1 MKTNVFKT
9 IFFTIVILLTIL
21 AIYII
26 YKDNKNERIPTNS
39 KKTDVKINKEMNL
52 GICNFDTINPL
63 LTQNKDVQYVDKLVF
78 NSLVNVNKNFE
89 IENDL
94 AQEISK
100 INDKTYIIK
109 TKENMNWHDGTSFTT
124 EDIAF
129 TIKALKNKKTLYSK
143 NVENIIKTE
152 IIDKNTIKIYLD
164 EPVAFF
170 KYMLNF
176 PILASHAYNKQ
187 TLEAITKVPIGTGNY
202 KIIQIAEN
210 EIKLEKAN
218 SEFQSK
224 ITDINIKIYKSIKED
239 LRKAADATF
248 ADVIH
253 A

>member
-100 INDKTYIIK
+100 INDKTYISDEISNYAFNSRYSCDFSKVNNGTFQLYYDK
-109 TKENMNWHDGTSFTT
+109 TESVGFDFGAFFIRLIITLAI
-124 EDIAF
+124 EIGIAF
-129 TIKALKNKKTLYSK
+129 IFKFNKKLSLMIFIQK
-143 NVENIIKTE
+143 GS
-152 IIDKNTIKIYLD
+152 
-164 EPVAFF
+164 F
-170 KYMLNF
+170 
-176 PILASHAYNKQ
+176 YNWW
-187 TLEAITKVPIGTGNY
+187 L
-202 KIIQIAEN
+202 
-210 EIKLEKAN
+210 IKLFN
-218 SEFQSK
+218 FT
-224 ITDINIKIYKSIKED
+224 IDINA
-239 LRKAADATF
+239 KAGSNNRYQSTTN
-248 ADVIH
+248 
-253 A
+253 

>member
-94 AQEISK
+94 
-100 INDKTYIIK
+100 
-109 TKENMNWHDGTSFTT
+109 H
-124 EDIAF
+124 
-129 TIKALKNKKTLYSK
+129 
-143 NVENIIKTE
+143 
-152 IIDKNTIKIYLD
+152 
-164 EPVAFF
+164 
-170 KYMLNF
+170 NF
-176 PILASHAYNKQ
+176 LFN
-187 TLEAITKVPIGTGNY
+187 L
-202 KIIQIAEN
+202 
-210 EIKLEKAN
+210 L
-218 SEFQSK
+218 
-224 ITDINIKIYKSIKED
+224 
-239 LRKAADATF
+239 
-248 ADVIH
+248 
-253 A
+253 